1 MEASNMN
8 EKCQK
13 IFEEM
18 EMLVPNAD
26 FMKIKKQSNGKR
38 SYL

>member
-26 FMKIKKQSNGKR
+26 FMKNST
-38 SYL
+38 YLYKNHNMD